1 MRDRDDRRSIVNIL
15 LDLDGT
21 LVDPEPGI
29 TNCVRH
35 ALRAFGHPDPG
46 AEVLH
51 WTVGPPLRGSFAR
64 LLGTEDGTVLDRA
77 VALYRERYIPEGRF
91 ETSPYPGIAEALA
104 TLQAA
109 GCRLFLATSKPLVFA
124 RDILSR
130 FSLAD
135 AFDGLFGS
143 ELDGRLANK
152 VELVGHLIGETGI
165 DPRHAWI
172 VGDRAEDMRAGRA
185 NGLRAAG
192 ALWGYGSPEELSD
205 GGASRLLATPEEIV
219 KLAEGRFP

>member
-1 MRDRDDRRSIVNIL
+1 MQSVNIL

-35 ALRAFGHPDPG
+35 ALRAFGRPDPG
-46 AEVLH
+46 AETLH

-64 LLGTEDGTVLDRA
+64 LLGTEDGSVLDRA
-77 VALYRERYIPEGRF
+77 VALYRERYVPVGRY
-91 ETSPYPGIAEALA
+91 ETTPYPGIAEVLA
-104 TLQAA
+104 VLRAA
-109 GCRLFLATSKPLVFA
+109 GSRLYLATSKPLIFA
-124 RDILSR
+124 RDILAR
-130 FSLAD
+130 FRLVE
-135 AFDGLFGS
+135 AFDGLYGS
-143 ELDGRLANK
+143 EMDGRLANK
-152 VELVGHLIGETGI
+152 IELVGHLIAETGI

-192 ALWGYGSPEELSD
+192 VLWGYGSPQELSD
-205 GGASRLLATPEEIV
+205 GGACRFLAAPGDLSGLVRDSGDPAGT
-219 KLAEGRFP
+219 